1 MGRSAGIGLAAGITA
16 AAGLIFGRKVTMTAK
31 TGKGHP
37 LKQRVLDAAAA
48 AMQRKHP
55 LDAMSTYLNAFH
67 MYADEM
73 AGRLRRPISAST
85 CALTCTSASSST
97 ATNPMPG

>member
-1 MGRSAGIGLAAGITA
+1 
-16 AAGLIFGRKVTMTAK
+16 MTAK

-37 LKQRVLDAAAA
+37 LKQRVLDGAAA

-73 AGRLRRPISAST
+73 GRQVEAAHFCIHLRQ
-85 CALTCTSASSST
+85 TCTSASSST
-97 ATNPMPG
+97 AMNPMPG